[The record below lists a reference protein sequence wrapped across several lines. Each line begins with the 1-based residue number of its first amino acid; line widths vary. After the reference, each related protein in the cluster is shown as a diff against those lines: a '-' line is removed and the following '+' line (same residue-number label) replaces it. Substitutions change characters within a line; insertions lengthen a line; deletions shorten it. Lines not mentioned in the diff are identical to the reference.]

1 MIILRVERNTAEK
14 TKMTEYNQRDAYFE
28 MLKDF
33 VAKAQKETGHY
44 HRLKA
49 LESIADMVAAC
60 RQLENNDA
68 EETMKAKELAS

>member
-1 MIILRVERNTAEK
+1 MLTLRVERNTEK
-14 TKMTEYNQRDAYFE
+14 NQMTEYNQRDAYFE